1 MCTFRAVEGKG
12 EDGEGK
18 GEGKGEEKEGGESES
33 AVKVSGC
40 VLHFSGVGENK
51 SREDIKEELLQFG
64 TVAYI
69 DFERGKTEV
78 SSCDGDT
85 HTWLSDVFVCVSG
98 VCKVP

>member
-1 MCTFRAVEGKG
+1 MCVCTFRSVEGKG
-12 EDGEGK
+12 ED

-40 VLHFSGVGENK
+40 VLHFSGVGEDK

-85 HTWLSDVFVCVSG
+85 LHC
-98 VCKVP
+98 